1 MHTNNI
7 NTGSSSMIA
16 DRKRKRRDRGVL
28 RVRFC
33 TEPCEVIDTYSPF
46 EYNRGGLFPD
56 VDHDEENVNHYQH
69 SSDYNHSN
77 HNNNIIL
84 TFSFGFMSP
93 TSSCQSHRSP
103 TSPILPR
110 QTSSSEIKRNKGD
123 KKKPKL
129 SIDTSNIQ
137 DGPLYFTNMTTNHQ
151 KNEQPFLTDIGD
163 DDLDAKI
170 TMENTEINRRCLV
183 AAV

>member
-1 MHTNNI
+1 M
-7 NTGSSSMIA
+7 MV
-16 DRKRKRRDRGVL
+16 DLKRKRRDSGVL

-33 TEPCEVIDTYSPF
+33 TEPCKIIDTYSPF

-56 VDHDEENVNHYQH
+56 IDHDEENDTHYQH
-69 SSDYNHSN
+69 ASDYNH
-77 HNNNIIL
+77 NNIIL

-93 TSSCQSHRSP
+93 TSSRQSHQSP
-103 TSPILPR
+103 ATPILPS
-110 QTSSSEIKRNKGD
+110 QTSSAAAKRNKGD

-151 KNEQPFLTDIGD
+151 KNEQAPLTAIGD